1 MNFQNFNQF
10 AISNEQATSIVGGAK
25 PVVAP
30 TVTLPEETTAILP
43 AVTLPVIDTTI
54 LGEPVITAPSVNK
67 NR

>member
-25 PVVAP
+25 PLVAP
-30 TVTLPEETTAILP
+30 TVTLPEETTAVLP
-43 AVTLPVIDTTI
+43 AVTLPVIDTTV
-54 LGEPVITAPSVNK
+54 LGAPVVTAPSVNK